1 MGLTWLASADLALCF
16 ASLPVLNSPNGA
28 EHGGTL
34 FCQPKVWND
43 PTFPR
48 HLFHQGRSKLQGIPA
63 HTKQIIALHSPAEP
77 GGKHHGYVVQGSH
90 NFTPAA
96 WGNLQHPR
104 GPQSEP
110 LSLFMCEIGQARG
123 C

>member
-1 MGLTWLASADLALCF
+1 MCMTAYGPDTITFGCA
-16 ASLPVLNSPNGA
+16 VLNSPKGA

-43 PTFPR
+43 PAFPR
-48 HLFHQGRSKLQGIPA
+48 HLFHQGKSKRQGIPA

-77 GGKHHGYVVQGSH
+77 GGKYHGYLVQGSH
-90 NFTPAA
+90 NFTGAA

-104 GPQSEP
+104 GPQSEWECGEG
-110 LSLFMCEIGQARG
+110 SAVARSES
-123 C
+123 